1 MDRNCIYMV
10 NINWQRGVLTL
21 KGMAS
26 APFDIPVMDRQ
37 ALDAVTPEWLRV
49 NPGCRRLHARALN

>member
-1 MDRNCIYMV
+1 MV